1 MYSIAGLSDLPQPN
15 KNPKVTKDI
24 GYIKNNGIAIEFNK
38 RLYYVEYSKLTPLI
52 MMIAL
57 LSLFLSLTK
66 KDLNRPLLMTPED
79 TDYIL
84 KKKKKERTKNEK

>member
-1 MYSIAGLSDLPQPN
+1 
-15 KNPKVTKDI
+15 
-24 GYIKNNGIAIEFNK
+24 
-38 RLYYVEYSKLTPLI
+38 

-84 KKKKKERTKNEK
+84 KKKKKEHTKNEK

>member
-1 MYSIAGLSDLPQPN
+1 MSN
-15 KNPKVTKDI
+15 
-24 GYIKNNGIAIEFNK
+24 IAIEFNK

-52 MMIAL
+52 MMMAT

-66 KDLNRPLLMTPED
+66 KDLNRPLLLPPED

-84 KKKKKERTKNEK
+84 KKKRKEHTKNEK